1 MRDCPASMR
10 ASSRSAC
17 DAAPGR
23 PHALEKWSA
32 EKARVLA
39 TGFIRVLVKR
49 PLTRIVSAWA
59 GTGIRIAGGNW
70 CGHGM
75 KPMSAAGVCVSTIR
89 RQLMVRLTKKL
100 TAMLS
105 SQERL
110 P

>member
-1 MRDCPASMR
+1 VTVLHRCAHRAEAPAMLP
-10 ASSRSAC
+10 
-17 DAAPGR
+17 PGR

-89 RQLMVRLTKKL
+89 
-100 TAMLS
+100 S
-105 SQERL
+105 S
-110 P
+110 